1 MRTEEQSKLQATCA
15 VKFTKVWDKW
25 VIGRLWIVFDGF
37 SCSLAI
43 FGVRLSPFTVA
54 LQNWA
59 VSAVKA
65 RVVEISKIST
75 LTVDAS
81 RGSCLAVFREVV
93 ILATLCTDWP
103 RTTIFQIGR
112 AHV

>member
-1 MRTEEQSKLQATCA
+1 M
-15 VKFTKVWDKW
+15 
-25 VIGRLWIVFDGF
+25 FDRF

-81 RGSCLAVFREVV
+81 RGNCFAVFRDMVV
-93 ILATLCTDWP
+93 LATFGTEWF
-103 RTTIFQIGR
+103 RAAIFLATESG
-112 AHV
+112 